1 MWFSKFID
9 ETNSLEITI
18 PPPIGNGMMNKLW
31 YLIYHLI
38 RLLGLYNLSLW
49 GILKL
54 WVEWWLMLI
63 IMMMLVYNH
72 LI

>member
-1 MWFSKFID
+1 MWFSKLID
-9 ETNSLEITI
+9 ETNSLESTI

-54 WVEWWLMLI
+54 WVE
-63 IMMMLVYNH
+63 
-72 LI
+72 